1 VSTTQNDWGSRI
13 EAGFQ
18 DIARRLIPVYWR
30 KIFREEF
37 QRLSSRKRGNPVGI
51 PRAACATNR
60 PDVLVFAGVAGRA
73 ANDRCLDAFAEDGW
87 RIFRFAINHA
97 GENDLGSF
105 ENLFHEQ
112 AIEEAL
118 CVVEHPA
125 WARVVATLRERYGW
139 KIVIDDAAFN
149 QDKSVSGLLE
159 ARAQLSAMSDFVL
172 AEQPADAWRTLR
184 DAIVRLYG
192 KASII
197 IVSYNGLDLIRNCVT
212 SILERTVYPNYEVII
227 VDNNSVAEVKAY
239 LIELQRTAPCVR
251 VVLNDTNKGFAAAN
265 NIGLRQAQSSDFVIL
280 LNNDTIVPR
289 GWLCRLL
296 RHVRKPDVG
305 MVGPVTNW
313 TGNEARIDVGYTDL
327 KDMQDF
333 ARTWTHANEGKCFDI
348 RVTAMYCVAMRRAVV
363 NQVGLLDERFGL
375 GMFEDEDY
383 ARRVRQAGYRVI
395 CAEDVFV
402 HHHGMAS
409 FAKLDDAEYRNLFE
423 RNRRLYEEKWGEP
436 WVPHKSR

>member
-1 VSTTQNDWGSRI
+1 
-13 EAGFQ
+13 
-18 DIARRLIPVYWR
+18 
-30 KIFREEF
+30 
-37 QRLSSRKRGNPVGI
+37 
-51 PRAACATNR
+51 
-60 PDVLVFAGVAGRA
+60 
-73 ANDRCLDAFAEDGW
+73 
-87 RIFRFAINHA
+87 
-97 GENDLGSF
+97 
-105 ENLFHEQ
+105 
-112 AIEEAL
+112 
-118 CVVEHPA
+118 
-125 WARVVATLRERYGW
+125 
-139 KIVIDDAAFN
+139 
-149 QDKSVSGLLE
+149 LE

-348 RVTAMYCVAMRRAVV
+348 RVTAMYCVGMRRAVV